1 MKRRCNTTQNSKYVI
16 PLLILILIPFLR
28 LNIFIDS
35 GSDIVNHRHLN
46 NNLIRSS
53 QESIIDEKNYAQ
65 YGYTIDRIGEYN
77 KIVKFKF
84 IERNFWRICKI
95 IHIKF

>member
-1 MKRRCNTTQNSKYVI
+1 MISYIKRRCNTTQNSKYVI
-16 PLLILILIPFLR
+16 PLLLLILIPFLR
-28 LNIFIDS
+28 FNILIDS

-53 QESIIDEKNYAQ
+53 DESIIDEKNYAQ

-77 KIVKFKF
+77 KLVKFQF
-84 IERNFWRICKI
+84 IVRDLMR
-95 IHIKF
+95 